1 MQATPRHLFRQFA
14 RDSSATAALSGL
26 IAVLVG
32 FAGPTVLIYAVAQ
45 SAHLPERTV
54 LSWVWAATVLCGLVS
69 VYLSLRTRVPI
80 MSTWST
86 PGIAFLAGALPGI
99 PFSQA
104 VGAFLVSGV
113 LVLLLGTF
121 RPLTQAMQRLPTPLA
136 GALNAAIL
144 LPFGFHVV
152 QAFGR
157 KPLLIGAMTV
167 AYFALRRLAPR
178 WAVAGVLLV
187 GVLASALLGQL
198 HAGAVPFALTQPQL
212 VWPEFSW
219 QATFSLA
226 LPLTLL
232 AFTGQF
238 VPGFAV
244 LKLAGYAPD
253 PQRVIK
259 ACGAASLAAALV
271 GCHTL
276 TLAALLANIVSGP
289 EVHPDPARRYVAA
302 VYAGLFNIV
311 VGSFAGTFLHLM
323 AILPTEAVQALAGL
337 ALLGAIGSSL
347 QAALRE
353 APGSTFSGTLAA
365 PTVLTVTLSGVAF
378 FGVGAAFWGILAG
391 LAVYALERPAR
402 LRVAALIAP
411 AAPEPPEP
419 PETAAPAVR

>member
-1 MQATPRHLFRQFA
+1 MQATPRHPFRPWQQFV
-14 RDSSATAALSGL
+14 RDSSPTAALSGL

-45 SAHLPERTV
+45 SAHLPERAV
-54 LSWVWAATVLCGLVS
+54 LSWVWASTVLCGLVS
-69 VYLSLRTRVPI
+69 IYLSLRTRVPI

-86 PGIAFLAGALPGI
+86 PGIAFLATALPGI
-99 PFSQA
+99 GFAQA
-104 VGAFLVSGV
+104 VGAFLISGL

-152 QAFGR
+152 QAFR
-157 KPLLIGAMTV
+157 ARLLLIGAMIM
-167 AYFALRRLAPR
+167 AYFTLRRLAPR

-187 GVLASALLGQL
+187 GIAASALLGQL
-198 HAGAVPFALTQPQL
+198 HTGAVPFALTQPQL
-212 VWPEFSW
+212 VLPQFSW
-219 QATFSLA
+219 QAIFSLA

-253 PQRVIK
+253 PQRVIRV
-259 ACGAASLAAALV
+259 CGAASLVSALV
-271 GCHTL
+271 GCHNL

-323 AILPTEAVQALAGL
+323 AILPAEAVQALAGL

-347 QAALRE
+347 QAALKE
-353 APGSTFSGTLAA
+353 TPGTLAA
-365 PTVLTVTLSGVAF
+365 PTVLIVTLSGVAF
-378 FGVGAAFWGILAG
+378 FGIGAAFWGILAG
-391 LAVYALERPAR
+391 LAVHGLERPRKPEAVHPAPDQEGKPG
-402 LRVAALIAP
+402 RV
-411 AAPEPPEP
+411 
-419 PETAAPAVR
+419 

>member
-1 MQATPRHLFRQFA
+1 MQARSTPHLHPVRQFA
-14 RDSSATAALSGL
+14 RDSSPTAALSGL
-26 IAVLVG
+26 VAVLVG
-32 FAGPTVLIYAVAQ
+32 FAGPTVLIYTVAQ

-54 LSWVWAATVLCGLVS
+54 LSWVWASTVLCGLVS
-69 VYLSLRTRVPI
+69 VFLSLKTRVPI

-86 PGIAFLAGALPGI
+86 PGIAFLATALPGI

-152 QAFGR
+152 QALGN
-157 KPLLIGAMTV
+157 KPLLIGAMIV

-187 GVLASALLGQL
+187 GVAASALLGQL
-198 HAGAVPFALTQPQL
+198 HGGAVPFTLTQPQL

-219 QATFSLA
+219 RATFGLA

-253 PQRVIK
+253 PQPIIRT
-259 ACGAASLAAALV
+259 CGAASLAAALV

-289 EVHPDPARRYVAA
+289 EVHPDLSRRYVAA

-311 VGSFAGTFLHLM
+311 VGTFAGTFLHLM

-337 ALLGAIGSSL
+337 ALLGAIGLSL

-353 APGSTFSGTLAA
+353 APGTLAA
-365 PTVLTVTLSGVAF
+365 PTVLIVTLSGVAF

-391 LAVYALERPAR
+391 LAVYVLERPAK
-402 LRVAALIAP
+402 LRAA
-411 AAPEPPEP
+411 
-419 PETAAPAVR
+419 ETDSG